1 MKVLIRIE
9 FEKLIH
15 QKWAWFI
22 LVSCIPFAYALITY
36 FVWVDQRHLPDS
48 PFYVAAS
55 MSASRGMKES
65 IYLFGNLM
73 VALLAGLLY
82 TEEFQGGKLRMFF
95 LRSYSRGQIFVSKW
109 MIMNLFILLMMVILG
124 VSFTIFGVMKLPSPP
139 EVMISGNR
147 ISSTNVAILFYTL
160 KQYAL
165 DFATL
170 IGGGGLFIWIA
181 MYCRTAARTIGIAM
195 IYIIISIFATSIFDP
210 GSPLITENA
219 FLLALI
225 YAGLIPGMQVV
236 GVERA
241 LSGDEYA
248 QISIAVGLVIY
259 FFVCIVAARRKFT
272 RADYLN

>member
-15 QKWAWFI
+15 QKWAWFM
-22 LVSCIPFAYALITY
+22 LVSCIPFAYAMITY
-36 FVWVDQRHLPDS
+36 FMWVDQRQLPDS

-109 MIMNLFILLMMVILG
+109 MIMNLFILLMVVILG

-139 EVMISGNR
+139 EVMVSGNR
-147 ISSTNVAILFYTL
+147 IPSTNAAILFYTL

-170 IGGGGLFIWIA
+170 IGGAVCLFGLL
-181 MYCRTAARTIGIAM
+181 C
-195 IYIIISIFATSIFDP
+195 
-210 GSPLITENA
+210 
-219 FLLALI
+219 
-225 YAGLIPGMQVV
+225 
-236 GVERA
+236 
-241 LSGDEYA
+241 
-248 QISIAVGLVIY
+248 AVGLRLVQL
-259 FFVCIVAARRKFT
+259 VLR
-272 RADYLN
+272 